1 MTGRAGMTR
10 QQLCDEIDVHA
21 GAWRRMLDQRDSA
34 ASRLNQLEHI
44 HAQTAADLAEA
55 YDMACRAHPAVS
67 KAIQAAEVAARDKA
81 AADAASAGIKQRS
94 DRKRAMRAQSL
105 LATGAGGDDTNVV
118 TGLPAAT
125 AAKTKLG
132 A

>member
-1 MTGRAGMTR
+1 MCGYF
-10 QQLCDEIDVHA
+10 
-21 GAWRRMLDQRDSA
+21 
-34 ASRLNQLEHI
+34 LNKI
-44 HAQTAADLAEA
+44 FGGSTPPPVVT
-55 YDMACRAHPAVS
+55 PAVS
-67 KAIQAAEVAARDKA
+67 VDTDKA

>member
-1 MTGRAGMTR
+1 MSSGAGMTGRAGMTR

-55 YDMACRAHPAVS
+55 IELLSNVPDSDLEPIAGFLDRQERPA
-67 KAIQAAEVAARDKA
+67 
-81 AADAASAGIKQRS
+81 
-94 DRKRAMRAQSL
+94 
-105 LATGAGGDDTNVV
+105 
-118 TGLPAAT
+118 
-125 AAKTKLG
+125 
-132 A
+132 